1 VVIELTRLVSPTGTG
16 LVVGTTGLRTTTA
29 VAIHTV
35 RDRGHHVV
43 AAVLTTANA
52 IGTRIV
58 IHVVK
63 NDTRLQT
70 AARATATSLDA
81 ITVTTATKAIA
92 TAGLVVVTT
101 SLIAVTGVMMTTTVV
116 GGGSGVR
123 WVRGRAFVAELRGA
137 VSYRRW
143 TMCMSASSY

>member
-70 AARATATSLDA
+70 AARATAMS
-81 ITVTTATKAIA
+81 
-92 TAGLVVVTT
+92 GLVVVTT